1 MRNVRSRA
9 GARRIGRQVVEGR
22 LLLLMAMLS
31 RGLRMLVRRV
41 LIGAT
46 LFGGRPRVRLVVG
59 W

>member
-1 MRNVRSRA
+1 M
-9 GARRIGRQVVEGR
+9 VEGR